1 MNSLIPV
8 VASLVCLLLGYRF
21 YSKYLAQKIFQL
33 DDSKPTPAVT
43 MEDGLDYLPTHKSIV
58 FNHHFASIAGL
69 SPMLGPALAVIW
81 GWFPVVVWL
90 VVGSILMGAVHDF
103 SSLVLSIRNKGR
115 SVGEVANNLLGK
127 RARILFLLLIFF
139 AVALA
144 MGTFAKVIASLL
156 QSEAEGF
163 TTYPGATFPAAMLMI
178 IAMTFGVLMRKKKV
192 GLLMVS
198 IVGTLLTL
206 LCIWLGSYLPIPFT
220 YTPLLYILLIYSFAA
235 SVLPVWLLL
244 QPRDFINA
252 FTLYIGMIL
261 MYVSI
266 FIFQPTISAPA
277 INTASP
283 DLPSMIPLL
292 FVVVACGAISG
303 FHSVVASG
311 TTAKQL
317 AKESDARPVAYGAM
331 LAEGALGI
339 LAVIAC
345 TAAFSSNQEWLN
357 HYASW
362 NAASGLGPKLSVFV
376 HGGGTFI
383 SWLGIPYEVS
393 STFVALVVVS
403 FALTTLDSG
412 TRILRYNVEEIGNA
426 IHMPFLGN
434 RYLST
439 SIAILAIGYL
449 ALSDIGKALWVLFGT
464 TNQLLA
470 GLVLLTATVY
480 LVTMKRPSY
489 VTAVPMVVM
498 LILTI
503 WALTK
508 NLIQYISNGQ
518 NDLIIVGSAI
528 LLLAIALIVEVI
540 LFFIRHKSGGTPTA
554 AETDELP
561 ESGMTAATK

>member
-8 VASLVCLLLGYRF
+8 IVSFVCLLLGYRF
-21 YSKYLAQKIFQL
+21 YSKYLAQKIFCL
-33 DDSKPTPAVT
+33 DDSSPTPAVT
-43 MEDGLDYLPTHKSIV
+43 MEDGLDYVPTHKAIV

-81 GWFPVVVWL
+81 GWFPVIAWL
-90 VVGSILMGAVHDF
+90 IIGSILMGAVHDLAA
-103 SSLVLSIRNKGR
+103 LVLSIRNQGR

-127 RARILFLLLIFF
+127 RARILFLLIIFF

-156 QSEAEGF
+156 QFEAEGF
-163 TTYPGATFPAAMLMI
+163 QTYPAASFPAAMLMV
-178 IAMTFGVLMRKKKV
+178 IAMVFGVLLRKKKV

-198 IVGTLLTL
+198 IMGTALTF
-206 LCIWLGSYLPIPFT
+206 LCIWLGTKFTIPLT
-220 YTPLLYILLIYSFAA
+220 YTPLIYLLLIYSFAA

-252 FTLYIGMIL
+252 FTLYIGMFV
-261 MYVSI
+261 MYIAI
-266 FIFQPTISAPA
+266 FVFQPTITAPA
-277 INTASP
+277 INTTSQN
-283 DLPSMIPLL
+283 LPHMIPLL

-317 AKESDARPVAYGAM
+317 AKESDARAVGYGAM
-331 LAEGALGI
+331 LAEGALGVV
-339 LAVIAC
+339 AVIAC
-345 TAAFSSNQEWLN
+345 TAAFSSSEEWFT

-362 NAASGLGPKLSVFV
+362 NAASGLGATLSVFV

-383 SWLGIPYEVS
+383 SWLGVPYHIS

-412 TRILRYNVEEIGNA
+412 TRILRYNIEELGNA
-426 IHMPFLGN
+426 LHIPIIKN
-434 RYLST
+434 RFLST
-439 SIAILAIGYL
+439 SIAIVAIWYL
-449 ALSDIGKALWVLFGT
+449 ATSSMGKSLWVLFGT

-480 LVTMKRPSY
+480 LVMNKKPTY
-489 VTAVPMVVM
+489 VTAVPMVIM
-498 LILTI
+498 LVLTI
-503 WALTK
+503 WALSK
-508 NLIQYISNGQ
+508 NLIQYIAEGHRE
-518 NDLIIVGSAI
+518 LIVVGSAI
-528 LLLAIALIVEVI
+528 LLLAIGLIVEVI
-540 LFFIRHKSGGTPTA
+540 LFFIRHRSGGTPTA
-554 AETDELP
+554 ETSEKSTHP
-561 ESGMTAATK
+561 VIP